1 MTRHVV
7 ELAMEPKRLR
17 DHKGASL
24 PLTLHQVPTGR
35 DNLSWLL
42 SDLQGDAVLIDGPE
56 IGPVLAY
63 CAAQGLQLRAIWN
76 THTHGDHIGVNRGL
90 KALGQLDD
98 VEVYGSA
105 ARAEEIPG
113 LNVPLREGDR
123 IQWGGV
129 EGEVWLTEGHLD
141 GHISFLIGG
150 LLFCGDTLFSAGCGY
165 LFDGP
170 PEKMYRSLQRFAALP
185 AETLVCCAHEYT
197 EDNLAFAVSV
207 FPEDEAIIRR
217 SDEVKKL
224 RRGGMSTLP
233 STIEIERATNPFL
246 RGSEATAPDELC
258 ARLDLS
264 DTADPIARFTA
275 LRALKDR
282 GAYRRGE

>member
-7 ELAMEPKRLR
+7 ELAMEPRILQ
-17 DHKGASL
+17 DQQGVPL

-42 SDLQGDAVLIDGPE
+42 SDPQGDAVLIDGPE
-56 IGPVLAY
+56 IGPVLEY
-63 CAAQGLQLRAIWN
+63 CTTHSLQLRAVWN

-90 KALGQLDD
+90 AALDKLED

-105 ARAEEIPG
+105 ARADEIPG
-113 LNVPLREGDR
+113 LSVPLREGDR
-123 IQWGGV
+123 VQWGDV

-170 PEKMYRSLQRFAALP
+170 PEKMYRSLRRFAALP

-197 EDNLAFAVSV
+197 EDNLAFAASV
-207 FPEDEAIIRR
+207 FPEDRAIMRR
-217 SDEVKKL
+217 RDEVKKL
-224 RRGGMSTLP
+224 RSGGMSTLP
-233 STIEIERATNPFL
+233 STIAIERATNPFL
-246 RGSEATAPDELC
+246 RGSEATAPDGLC
-258 ARLDLS
+258 ARLNLS

-275 LRALKDR
+275 LRASKDR